1 MRQLIFVH
9 GRAQE
14 GKDSIALK
22 KTWIE
27 AWERGLKNIGLTNP
41 LQESQIRF
49 PFYGDTLIDMLNGKT
64 VGEAA
69 EIIIRGVEAP
79 NAEEQAI
86 IREMIEQIAAHE
98 GVSQSDI
105 LAELDPAVIE
115 KGPLN
120 WRWVQGIMSALDRIR
135 PLSARIVAL
144 ATADVAKYLS
154 DRATQTHI
162 DNGLRKAVTPDLDSV
177 IVSHSLGTVIAYNTL
192 LGNTGPF
199 PNVKVPLFVTLGSPL
214 AVNAIKSR
222 LKPHVFPN
230 MVGAWY
236 NAMDEDDVVSLY
248 PLSKKHF
255 NTGGTIENYT
265 KVDNHTDNQHGIDG
279 YLDDPHVAKKIY
291 DAFV

>member
-27 AWERGLKNIGLTNP
+27 AWERGLEKIGLTNP
-41 LQESQIRF
+41 LQHSQIRF
-49 PFYGDTLIDMLNGKT
+49 PFYGDTLIEMLNGKT
-64 VGEAA
+64 AEEAVD
-69 EIIIRGVEAP
+69 IIIRGSAAP
-79 NAEEQAI
+79 DPEEQKI
-86 IREMIEQIAAHE
+86 MREMVAEIAAHE
-98 GVSQSDI
+98 GVAEADI
-105 LAELDPAVIE
+105 LKELNPEVIE

-120 WRWVQGIMSALDRIR
+120 WGWVQGILSALDRIK
-135 PLSARIVAL
+135 PLSSRMVAL
-144 ATADVAKYLS
+144 VTKDVAKYLA
-154 DRATQTHI
+154 DKATQTEI
-162 DNGLRKAVTPDLDSV
+162 DSGLRKAVAPDMESV

-192 LGNTGPF
+192 LGNTGAF
-199 PNVKVPLFVTLGSPL
+199 PDVKVPLFVTLGSPL

-222 LKPHVFPN
+222 LRPHVFPKQ
-230 MVGAWY
+230 VGAWY

-255 NTGGTIENYT
+255 NTGRTIENYT

-279 YLDDPHVAKKIY
+279 YLDDPKVAKKIF

>member
-27 AWERGLKNIGLTNP
+27 GWERGLQKIGLTNP
-41 LQESQIRF
+41 LQDSQIRF
-49 PFYGDTLIDMLNGKT
+49 PFYGDTLIEMLNGKT
-64 VGEAA
+64 AEEAVD
-69 EIIIRGVEAP
+69 IIIRGSAAP
-79 NAEEQAI
+79 DAEEQKI
-86 IREMIEQIAAHE
+86 MREMVAEIAAHE
-98 GVSQSDI
+98 GVAEADI
-105 LAELDPAVIE
+105 LKELNPEVIE

-120 WRWVQGIMSALDRIR
+120 WGWVQGILSALDRIR
-135 PLSARIVAL
+135 PLSSRMVAL
-144 ATADVAKYLS
+144 VTKDVAKYLA
-154 DRATQTHI
+154 DKATQTEI
-162 DNGLRKAVTPDLDSV
+162 DSGLRKAVAPDMESV

-192 LGNTGPF
+192 LGNTGAF
-199 PNVKVPLFVTLGSPL
+199 PTSRCRCLLPSVRRSPSMP
-214 AVNAIKSR
+214 SR
-222 LKPHVFPN
+222 AGCVRTCSPKQ
-230 MVGAWY
+230 VGAWY